1 MSSRSP
7 AWRRALAALAAAA
20 VMAGVAAAVLV
31 AEPSVQ
37 AAERSRSKLR
47 PDPLDIVRA
56 PKKYAT
62 SSRRHVILRTNRV
75 ELLQGT
81 RVLDSMPLDGRRA
94 TLPAVAAAVARSS
107 HPDWL
112 AQPSRGVYLL
122 RVALAQDRGTTLT
135 VAAPAVAELRL
146 LSQPEVYL
154 VAVGAHGVYKGV
166 SVTSWVEG
174 RGRPDPNPKALRPF
188 VLYGPG
194 SVLEIE
200 RSRFG
205 YLGTDRSRGAYGVSW
220 EDATGK
226 AIASTFHNNFFGVYT
241 FESRD
246 IAFVGNVFR
255 DNALYGL
262 DPHDY
267 TTGLKVI
274 ANRAYHNGT
283 HGIVFSVGVVD
294 AVVRDNHSFANG
306 ANGIVMDQRSNR
318 NLITGNLVEGNK
330 GDGIVLLGSSDV
342 TVRGNEVR
350 ANRVGVRVN
359 LRSARNL
366 IEHNL
371 IQGNRRGIELYGGA
385 RDTRMA
391 HNQVIDSAVEG
402 VAIEAPGSVSTAD
415 TISGGPVGIEIRG
428 LAHLRD
434 TRITRVTQGIVV
446 TPRGIATVDNV
457 SVEAS
462 QAAVHVQPGGL
473 ARVDGSRLDAHEAFR
488 GAAPRAARGNTIISS
503 TSALPW
509 LAMAG
514 GAFLVLAVVLQ
525 VVHRSRNR
533 APDLTKEGS
542 SAVNAS

>member
-1 MSSRSP
+1 M
-7 AWRRALAALAAAA
+7 AAVAAAG
-20 VMAGVAAAVLV
+20 VMAGVAAAVVV
-31 AEPSVQ
+31 AEPSVH
-37 AAERSRSKLR
+37 ATERSRSKLR

-62 SSRRHVILRTNRV
+62 SQRRHLMLRTSRV

-81 RVLDSMPLDGRRA
+81 RVLDSIPYDGRRA
-94 TLPAVAAAVARSS
+94 TLEGVAAAVARSH

-112 AQPSRGVYLL
+112 AQPSRGVYLA
-122 RVALAQDRGTTLT
+122 RVAMAQDKGTTLT
-135 VAAPAVAELRL
+135 VAAPGVRQLRL
-146 LSQPEVYL
+146 LSRPEVYL
-154 VAVGAHGVYKGV
+154 VAVGAHGIYRGV
-166 SVTSWVEG
+166 SVTSWDEG

-194 SVLEIE
+194 STLDIE

-220 EDATGK
+220 ERATGK
-226 AIASTFHNNFFGVYT
+226 AIASTFHNNFFGAYT

-267 TTGLKVI
+267 TTGLQVV

-283 HGIVFSVGVVD
+283 HGIVFSVGVTD
-294 AVVRDNHSFANG
+294 AVIRDNHSFANG

-342 TVRGNEVR
+342 TVRNNEVR
-350 ANRVGVRVN
+350 NNRVGVRVN

-366 IEHNL
+366 IDHNL

-391 HNQVIDSAVEG
+391 HNQVLDSAVEG
-402 VAIEAPGSVSTAD
+402 VALEAPGTVATAD
-415 TISGGPVGIEIRG
+415 TISGGPVGVEVRG

-434 TRITRVTQGIVV
+434 TRITRVSQGIVV
-446 TPRGIATVDNV
+446 TPRGIVTVDGV
-457 SVEAS
+457 SIAAS

-473 ARVDGSRLDAHEAFR
+473 ARVDGSRLDAHEAFK
-488 GAAPRAARGNTIISS
+488 GVAPRAASGNTIISP